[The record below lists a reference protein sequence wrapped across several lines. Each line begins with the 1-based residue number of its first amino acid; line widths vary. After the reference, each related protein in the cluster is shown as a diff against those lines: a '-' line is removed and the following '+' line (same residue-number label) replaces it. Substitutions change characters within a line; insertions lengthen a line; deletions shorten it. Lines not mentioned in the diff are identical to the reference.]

1 MGRKEENIKKAQTL
15 LHLKDRIRN
24 IGTAAHIDHGKC
36 IGPNARVW
44 VDGQWLRAVDLWKRF
59 QDEPEVENHQEADVR
74 NVVHASLWTR
84 SIDIRT
90 GDTSFA
96 QITHVWRLRAREPL
110 IEIETRDGRRI
121 RTTPEHKFVTAV
133 GHSLSFREAREL
145 EPGIMLAVP
154 RRLPS
159 RTDDD
164 GWADL
169 EGEILALLASDPRFL
184 FELTEAGRTL
194 LGVSGKIRGPALL
207 SAARMTGVPFD
218 HLYRLVWRVTYR
230 LTKGRTK
237 SASPMYLPKRDAMEH
252 VFRFFGLL
260 YGDGDGNGFLHGAD
274 ELILREALATLQGLV
289 PRPAIAR
296 HPPRVPRVEM
306 RSKTLLMFL
315 HGVFG
320 YPLRNKAR
328 SMHLPA
334 LLFTAPLPLAAAFVQ
349 GYLDADGT
357 VERGRRAVSA
367 SSASESF
374 LDDLQLL
381 LLRFGVRAILD
392 RRAGKTTLYISGKKN
407 LERIPRFKDSEKAA
421 LRDKLEERAGP
432 SYVVDLLPVDWSRL
446 HARSWKTRM
455 YANLEQRPSAAS
467 LLSMVDVDLP
477 ALEPVLNEEVAFVE
491 IRAVRRA
498 IEEYVY
504 DFSVPG
510 PRNFVAEGLFVHN
523 TTLSDSLIAGAGMIS
538 EELAGQQL
546 FMDYDEQE
554 QARGITINAAIASMV
569 HDFEGGQ
576 YLINLIDTPGHVDFG
591 GDVTRAMRAID
602 GVIILVDS
610 VEGIMPQT
618 ETVIR
623 QALKERVRPALFIN
637 KVDRLVNEL
646 KISPDQMQQRF
657 TKIITEVNNR
667 IRKWLPEDMGE
678 KWMVHVEAGSVAFGS
693 AYHKWALS
701 VPFMKKSGITFKD
714 VYKHCQE
721 GTMKE
726 LAKKAPL
733 HSVVLNMVIR
743 HLPNPLEAQK
753 IRIPIIWKGDMESPV
768 GKAMLSVD
776 ENGPVGFMVTKI
788 IVDPQAGEVAAGR
801 LFSGKIRR
809 GQELWVI
816 GMPKPQRAQTVAMIV
831 GPDRIPVDEIDAG
844 NVVAVVGLKDAIAGS
859 TVSDD
864 KEMQTFEKIVHYSDP
879 VVTIAVEAKSTSD
892 LPRLVEALRLIAKAD
907 PSIVVEINQET
918 GEHLIS
924 GMGEL
929 HLEITIYRVQNDY
942 KIPVTTSPPIVVYR
956 EGVRDK
962 GGPFEGKSPNKHNR
976 FYMEVEPLEDKV
988 VQAIRSGEIA
998 SGQRI
1003 KDSKALAK
1011 KLEELGMERNESKNV
1026 VWIQDTNMLLDAT
1039 KGIQYLHETMELIKE
1054 AYIEAMG
1061 KGPLAGEKAMGLK
1074 VRLVDAKLHED
1085 SVHRGPAQVIPAA
1098 RSSIYGAMVQGGRIL
1113 LEPIQ
1118 KVFINVPQDFMGS
1131 ALGEIQSRRGVIE
1144 DINQEGEITVIHAKA
1159 PVAEMFGFAS
1169 AIRSAT
1175 QGRALWSTE
1184 NSGFEAVP
1192 GNLQS
1197 EVVRAIRTRKG
1208 LPPEPYDEAYY
1219 AA

>member
-1 MGRKEENIKKAQTL
+1 MGRKEENIKKAQAL

-24 IGTAAHIDHGKC
+24 IGTAGHVDHGK
-36 IGPNARVW
+36 
-44 VDGQWLRAVDLWKRF
+44 
-59 QDEPEVENHQEADVR
+59 
-74 NVVHASLWTR
+74 
-84 SIDIRT
+84 
-90 GDTSFA
+90 
-96 QITHVWRLRAREPL
+96 
-110 IEIETRDGRRI
+110 
-121 RTTPEHKFVTAV
+121 
-133 GHSLSFREAREL
+133 
-145 EPGIMLAVP
+145 
-154 RRLPS
+154 
-159 RTDDD
+159 
-164 GWADL
+164 
-169 EGEILALLASDPRFL
+169 
-184 FELTEAGRTL
+184 
-194 LGVSGKIRGPALL
+194 
-207 SAARMTGVPFD
+207 
-218 HLYRLVWRVTYR
+218 
-230 LTKGRTK
+230 
-237 SASPMYLPKRDAMEH
+237 
-252 VFRFFGLL
+252 
-260 YGDGDGNGFLHGAD
+260 
-274 ELILREALATLQGLV
+274 
-289 PRPAIAR
+289 
-296 HPPRVPRVEM
+296 
-306 RSKTLLMFL
+306 
-315 HGVFG
+315 
-320 YPLRNKAR
+320 
-328 SMHLPA
+328 
-334 LLFTAPLPLAAAFVQ
+334 
-349 GYLDADGT
+349 
-357 VERGRRAVSA
+357 
-367 SSASESF
+367 
-374 LDDLQLL
+374 
-381 LLRFGVRAILD
+381 
-392 RRAGKTTLYISGKKN
+392 
-407 LERIPRFKDSEKAA
+407 
-421 LRDKLEERAGP
+421 
-432 SYVVDLLPVDWSRL
+432 
-446 HARSWKTRM
+446 
-455 YANLEQRPSAAS
+455 
-467 LLSMVDVDLP
+467 
-477 ALEPVLNEEVAFVE
+477 
-491 IRAVRRA
+491 
-498 IEEYVY
+498 
-504 DFSVPG
+504 
-510 PRNFVAEGLFVHN
+510 

-546 FMDYDEQE
+546 FMDYDPQEQE
-554 QARGITINAAIASMV
+554 RGITINAAIASMV
-569 HDFEGGQ
+569 HDFEGSQ

-602 GVIILVDS
+602 GVIILNDS

-678 KWMVHVEAGSVAFGS
+678 KWMVHVEGGSVAFGS

-864 KEMQTFEKIVHYSDP
+864 KDMQTFEKIVHYSDP

-892 LPRLVEALRLIAKAD
+892 LPKLVEALRLLAKAD
-907 PSIVVEINQET
+907 PSIQVEINQET

-942 KIPVTTSPPIVVYR
+942 KIPVT
-956 EGVRDK
+956 
-962 GGPFEGKSPNKHNR
+962 
-976 FYMEVEPLEDKV
+976 LE
-988 VQAIRSGEIA
+988 
-998 SGQRI
+998 
-1003 KDSKALAK
+1003 
-1011 KLEELGMERNESKNV
+1011 
-1026 VWIQDTNMLLDAT
+1026 
-1039 KGIQYLHETMELIKE
+1039 HIKE
-1054 AYIEAMG
+1054 AYAEAMN
-1061 KGPLAGEKAMGLK
+1061 KGPLAAEKCMGLK

-1131 ALGEIQSRRGVIE
+1131 AIGDIQSRRGVIE
-1144 DINQEGEITVIHAKA
+1144 DINQEGEITIIHAKA

-1197 EVVRAIRTRKG
+1197 EVVRSIRTRKG

>member
-1 MGRKEENIKKAQTL
+1 MGRKEDNIKKAQAL
-15 LHLKDRIRN
+15 LHQKERIRN
-24 IGTAAHIDHGKC
+24 IGTAAHVDHGK
-36 IGPNARVW
+36 
-44 VDGQWLRAVDLWKRF
+44 
-59 QDEPEVENHQEADVR
+59 
-74 NVVHASLWTR
+74 
-84 SIDIRT
+84 
-90 GDTSFA
+90 
-96 QITHVWRLRAREPL
+96 
-110 IEIETRDGRRI
+110 
-121 RTTPEHKFVTAV
+121 
-133 GHSLSFREAREL
+133 
-145 EPGIMLAVP
+145 
-154 RRLPS
+154 
-159 RTDDD
+159 
-164 GWADL
+164 
-169 EGEILALLASDPRFL
+169 
-184 FELTEAGRTL
+184 
-194 LGVSGKIRGPALL
+194 
-207 SAARMTGVPFD
+207 
-218 HLYRLVWRVTYR
+218 
-230 LTKGRTK
+230 
-237 SASPMYLPKRDAMEH
+237 
-252 VFRFFGLL
+252 
-260 YGDGDGNGFLHGAD
+260 
-274 ELILREALATLQGLV
+274 
-289 PRPAIAR
+289 
-296 HPPRVPRVEM
+296 
-306 RSKTLLMFL
+306 
-315 HGVFG
+315 
-320 YPLRNKAR
+320 
-328 SMHLPA
+328 
-334 LLFTAPLPLAAAFVQ
+334 
-349 GYLDADGT
+349 
-357 VERGRRAVSA
+357 
-367 SSASESF
+367 
-374 LDDLQLL
+374 
-381 LLRFGVRAILD
+381 
-392 RRAGKTTLYISGKKN
+392 
-407 LERIPRFKDSEKAA
+407 
-421 LRDKLEERAGP
+421 
-432 SYVVDLLPVDWSRL
+432 
-446 HARSWKTRM
+446 
-455 YANLEQRPSAAS
+455 
-467 LLSMVDVDLP
+467 
-477 ALEPVLNEEVAFVE
+477 
-491 IRAVRRA
+491 
-498 IEEYVY
+498 
-504 DFSVPG
+504 
-510 PRNFVAEGLFVHN
+510 

-546 FMDYDEQE
+546 FMDFDEQE

-576 YLINLIDTPGHVDFG
+576 FLINLIDTPGHVDFG

-602 GVIILVDS
+602 GVIILDDA

-623 QALKERVRPALFIN
+623 QALKERVRPVLFIN

-657 TKIITEVNNR
+657 QKIIGVVNDR
-667 IRKWLPEDMGE
+667 IRKFLPEDLGA
-678 KWMVHVEAGSVAFGS
+678 KWPVNVEAGSVAFGS

-701 VPFMKKSGITFKD
+701 VPYMKRTGITFKD

-733 HSVVLNMVIR
+733 HNVVLNMVIR

-753 IRIPIIWKGDMESPV
+753 TRIPVIWKGDLESPV
-768 GKAMLSVD
+768 GKAMMTVD

-801 LFSGKIRR
+801 LFAGKVRR
-809 GQELWVI
+809 GQELWVV

-864 KEMQTFEKIVHYSDP
+864 KDMQTFEKIVHYSDP

-892 LPRLVEALRLIAKAD
+892 LPKLVEALRLLAKAD
-907 PSIVVEINQET
+907 PSIQVEINQET

-956 EGVRDK
+956 EGVGGK

-976 FYMEVEPLEDKV
+976 FYMEALPLESKV
-988 VQAIRSGEIA
+988 VEAIRAGEIA

-1011 KLEELGMERNESKNV
+1011 KLEELGVDRNEAKNV
-1026 VWIQDTNMLLDAT
+1026 VWIHDTNVLIDAT

-1054 AYIEAMG
+1054 AYLEAMN
-1061 KGPLAGEKAMGLK
+1061 KGPLAAEKCMGLK

-1098 RSSIYGAMVQGGRIL
+1098 RSSIYGAIVQGGRIL

-1131 ALGEIQSRRGVIE
+1131 AIGEIQSRRGVIE
-1144 DINQEGEITVIHAKA
+1144 DITQEGEITVIHARA

-1184 NSGFEAVP
+1184 NAGFEPVP
-1192 GNLQS
+1192 TNLLG
-1197 EVVRAIRTRKG
+1197 EVVRSIRTRKG